1 MSSYIEKALHTLYQR
16 GITSR
21 EQLLT
26 ELLRVKLTCQAID
39 AATNKATFEDKQRL
53 FQQMKKSTEAEL
65 GYFPGDRDF
74 FADLFDLCKDID
86 LIEYTLEIYNSDR
99 LGVIISPPELTAF
112 IDTLID
118 EKRPETILITE
129 AEKHLAGLRALVDRH
144 PEQEITLTTAYRHM
158 YLLLTFALQ
167 EAKHVTV
174 FHQSVYRKLLLP
186 KTYDLIY
193 CLPAFGG
200 KGDDLG
206 GPYLTN
212 QTDGIALENTLPL
225 LNDYGVLL
233 AIVPARF
240 TFAGGGFSALRKHI
254 VQHHAVESI
263 YSLPEGTFRPY
274 SAVKSYLIAISKA
287 PLDSVAVGSVD
298 FDQAAFVR
306 REQKRIAHAELLN
319 LDDWRME
326 LLAEE
331 DENLSRY
338 KHSAL
343 PRVKLKDM
351 AEVFRGKSV
360 LKKDIKPGRIAVLNI
375 SNIDDGEINY
385 TDLET
390 IDEEERKVKRYELV
404 DGDLVLT
411 CRGTTI
417 KVAIFRQ
424 QDRLIIASANV
435 IVIRPQKE
443 VLSEYIKLFF
453 ESPVGT
459 SLIKSYQRGTTIM
472 NLNHSDI
479 AEMEI
484 PLAPL
489 EQQRQMIDAYRREQ
503 TLYRQALQQAEQR
516 WREARED
523 IYAKMI

>member
-1 MSSYIEKALHTLYQR
+1 
-16 GITSR
+16 
-21 EQLLT
+21 
-26 ELLRVKLTCQAID
+26 
-39 AATNKATFEDKQRL
+39 
-53 FQQMKKSTEAEL
+53 
-65 GYFPGDRDF
+65 
-74 FADLFDLCKDID
+74 
-86 LIEYTLEIYNSDR
+86 
-99 LGVIISPPELTAF
+99 
-112 IDTLID
+112 
-118 EKRPETILITE
+118 
-129 AEKHLAGLRALVDRH
+129 
-144 PEQEITLTTAYRHM
+144 
-158 YLLLTFALQ
+158 
-167 EAKHVTV
+167 
-174 FHQSVYRKLLLP
+174 
-186 KTYDLIY
+186 
-193 CLPAFGG
+193 
-200 KGDDLG
+200 
-206 GPYLTN
+206 
-212 QTDGIALENTLPL
+212 
-225 LNDYGVLL
+225 
-233 AIVPARF
+233 
-240 TFAGGGFSALRKHI
+240 
-254 VQHHAVESI
+254 
-263 YSLPEGTFRPY
+263 
-274 SAVKSYLIAISKA
+274 
-287 PLDSVAVGSVD
+287 
-298 FDQAAFVR
+298 
-306 REQKRIAHAELLN
+306 
-319 LDDWRME
+319 ME